1 MDIILKIFEDYGWI
15 GILGILCSMVF
26 YIVIKK
32 YSKKISK
39 DMETGLERV
48 GEKLTDQMS
57 KQNDKLLSA
66 IVAQQDKLVD
76 HIIAKERNDISNHN
90 SMVNERMNLSDS
102 INMELKDIMHI
113 HGAQRAF
120 ILEFHNSFSNLSG
133 TPFAKYSCN
142 FEWFERGLTPLS
154 YKCMGLPFSSL
165 AKIVQDIINSPS
177 QQVIY
182 SDMEKLTE
190 ENPALMSLLE
200 DSKTKG
206 VVYTGMY
213 DKNNFLIGLLVLEYQ
228 CDFNPKKINLHQLS
242 IQSAELTSVLNI
254 RYKYSK

>member
-1 MDIILKIFEDYGWI
+1 MEIILEVFKNYGWFGII
-15 GILGILCSMVF
+15 GILCAMSL
-26 YIVIKK
+26 YICLKK

-39 DMETGLERV
+39 DMETGLEKV

-57 KQNDKLLSA
+57 KQNDKLLDA

-76 HIIAKERNDISNHN
+76 HIIAKEHDDINNHN
-90 SMVNERMNLSDS
+90 NMVEERMNLSDS
-102 INMELKDIMHI
+102 VNMELKDIMQV

-142 FEWFERGLTPLS
+142 FEWFDKGLMPIS

-165 AKIVQDIINSPS
+165 AKIVQDIINSDT

-182 SDMEKLTE
+182 DDMNKMYD
-190 ENPALMSLLE
+190 ENPSLMSLLQ
-200 DSKTKG
+200 DPKITG
-206 VVYTGMY
+206 FVYTGMY
-213 DKNNFLIGLLVLEYQ
+213 DKNNLLVGLLVLEYHTE
-228 CDFNPKKINLHQLS
+228 FNPNKINLNQLN